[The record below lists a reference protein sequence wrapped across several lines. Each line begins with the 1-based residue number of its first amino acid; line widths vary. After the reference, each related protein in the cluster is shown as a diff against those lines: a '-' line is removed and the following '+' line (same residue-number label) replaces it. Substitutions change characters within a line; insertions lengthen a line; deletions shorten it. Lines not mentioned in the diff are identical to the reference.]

1 MTSTNRSG
9 RAEGGTGPVQRR
21 GEGSPSKIFS
31 RVELENLWD
40 LKKTDAGGK
49 NQRSEA
55 AVLTGENI
63 LESKKIFEIQASCL
77 LYERLV
83 RRNKKL
89 FFNVKK
95 IGDQEARDRALWL
108 AGLCEQFND
117 LFHVEKSEDELTI
130 HAKRSVQFPA
140 AVKTKQQDRKVFRI
154 NKKYFLSCTK
164 HLGNCKVC
172 LNCQEN

>member
-1 MTSTNRSG
+1 MTSTPRSG

-108 AGLCEQFND
+108 AGLCEQFD
-117 LFHVEKSEDELTI
+117 DMFHVEKSEDELTI
-130 HAKRSVQFPA
+130 HAKSSVQFPA

>member
-130 HAKRSVQFPA
+130 HAKSSVQFPA

>member
-1 MTSTNRSG
+1 MTSTSRSG

-40 LKKTDAGGK
+40 LEKTDARGK

-55 AVLTGENI
+55 AVLTRENI
-63 LESKKIFEIQASCL
+63 LESKKIFELQASCL
-77 LYERLV
+77 LFERLV

-89 FFNVKK
+89 TFNVKE

-130 HAKRSVQFPA
+130 HAKRSVQFPP

-164 HLGNCKVC
+164 NIGNCRVC

>member
-1 MTSTNRSG
+1 M
-9 RAEGGTGPVQRR
+9 QRR

-89 FFNVKK
+89 IFNVKK

-108 AGLCEQFND
+108 AGLCEQFD
-117 LFHVEKSEDELTI
+117 DMFHVEKSEDELTI
-130 HAKRSVQFPA
+130 HAKSSVQFPA

>member
-1 MTSTNRSG
+1 MTSTSRSG

-130 HAKRSVQFPA
+130 HAKSSVQFPA

>member
-1 MTSTNRSG
+1 M
-9 RAEGGTGPVQRR
+9 QRR

-130 HAKRSVQFPA
+130 HAKSSVQFPA

>member
-1 MTSTNRSG
+1 MTSTPRSG

-130 HAKRSVQFPA
+130 HAKSSVQFPA

>member
-1 MTSTNRSG
+1 M
-9 RAEGGTGPVQRR
+9 QRR